1 LKTSFSIFTRT
12 FISNVKL
19 VRWKS
24 FVLTYSTKRVLNVRI
39 NLTSWYN
46 SWNRISEAELIDLV
60 LFPNLEILDLSNN
73 EFETL
78 SHAFIEA
85 LMNNST
91 PSKPPAILLH
101 DNPWQ
106 CDCNLIRLIMLFN
119 QSREYLSPGW
129 FSMFYQH
136 FLSLL
141 INLIHKHLESSFV
154 LIKRCKCKIII
165 LEKLFLFHRQMTIPF
180 PVARVQLSLWIK
192 RFWKS
197 PWIATQT
204 CSPQR
209 LRNLCK
215 QTFKQFISHNRLA
228 KSI

>member
-60 LFPNLEILDLSNN
+60 LFPNLEILDLSSN

-85 LMNNST
+85 FMNHST
-91 PSKPPAILLH
+91 SSKPPAILLY
-101 DNPWQ
+101 DNPWH

-141 INLIHKHLESSFV
+141 INLIHKHLESSFI
-154 LIKRCKCKIII
+154 LIKRFKCKIKS
-165 LEKLFLFHRQMTIPF
+165 LENCFFFIGRW
-180 PVARVQLSLWIK
+180 LSP
-192 RFWKS
+192 S
-197 PWIATQT
+197 PLQGSSWA
-204 CSPQR
+204 CE
-209 LRNLCK
+209 
-215 QTFKQFISHNRLA
+215 
-228 KSI
+228 